1 MARISYLIALI
12 FATTTVFSIPLY
24 DYNNTEIKCPETT
37 SCSCSSVTG
46 ELEIECPVPISRIT
60 IRVQPSTYI
69 HMECSDLDESEYE
82 KLPIMHI
89 GNVSTVKIRRCPL
102 PTGRPIKSMFNNLG
116 TKHMKTV
123 TFQSPNT
130 ELRNTLV
137 RHHLEGLEDLQ
148 RLALSG
154 NGLSELPEDLFDDV
168 TNLIWLDL
176 KSNKVHLPKNIFAKL
191 EKLESLELGYN
202 NLQYL
207 EQGVFRYQKRLKLL
221 NLWGNKLTNLTK
233 ECFDGVSSLLE
244 LDLSSNTI
252 ETFHPDVFSTLI
264 NLVNL
269 NLNANHFKSLPE
281 NLFQNNKKLMKIR
294 MMENRIPL
302 EALPSGFL
310 SNLGDLENVLI
321 KSELS
326 TVPGDLFS
334 GSSNITHIDFERNHF
349 TTLPEN
355 LFSDQRN
362 LQQLNLKH
370 NNLSYLP
377 DGLFI
382 GTRALTVLKLS
393 YNQLTNVSG

>member
-1 MARISYLIALI
+1 MARIAYLIALI
-12 FATTTVFSIPLY
+12 FATTVFSIPLY

-46 ELEIECPVPISRIT
+46 ELEIECPVPISKVT

-69 HMECSDLDESEYE
+69 HMECSGLDESEYE
-82 KLPIMHI
+82 KLPVMHV
-89 GNVSTVKIRRCPL
+89 GNVSTVKIRKCPL
-102 PTGRPIKSMFNNLG
+102 PTGRSIKSMFHNLG

-176 KSNKVHLPKNIFAKL
+176 KGNKVNLPKNIFAKL
-191 EKLESLELGYN
+191 EKLESLELGHN
-202 NLQYL
+202 NLQFL
-207 EQGVFRYQKRLKLL
+207 EPGVFRNQKRLKLL
-221 NLWGNKLTNLTK
+221 NLWGNSLRNLTK
-233 ECFDGVSSLLE
+233 ECFEGVSSLLE
-244 LDLSSNTI
+244 LDLSANTI
-252 ETFHPDVFSTLI
+252 ETFQSDVFATLT
-264 NLVNL
+264 NLVNI
-269 NLNANHFKSLPE
+269 NLSANRFKSLPE
-281 NLFQNNKKLMKIR
+281 NLFANNTKLMKIR
-294 MMENRIPL
+294 IMENRIPL
-302 EALPSGFL
+302 ETLPSGLL
-310 SNLGDLENVLI
+310 SNLGDLETVLI

-326 TVPGDLFS
+326 SLPEDLFA
-334 GSSNITHIDFERNHF
+334 GSPNITHIDMERNHLS
-349 TTLPEN
+349 TLPEK
-355 LFSDQRN
+355 LLADQRS

-377 DGLFI
+377 DGLFV